1 MSDQDRDHL
10 KLVSDEQLSVK
21 KPDEFDLGAFK
32 STRDPN
38 IPNVATL
45 PTALPHYSIA
55 DAGDFVRLHSDEAMY
70 WSDELCFV
78 NVPIKGQNHD
88 TLHLITEKLA
98 ERYLPS
104 KRILRFRLAL
114 ATKPYDV
121 FFLCEVPSRNLDNS
135 WNETNIQGCQI
146 SKTRWAQVTSRKPE
160 GIESY
165 LISYTES
172 SIKGEGEPFPEPTWP
187 KQSLNELI
195 LVTFANCK
203 ILTEDHPALA
213 RIIGAKQSL
222 K

>member
-1 MSDQDRDHL
+1 MSDHDRDRL
-10 KLVSDEQLSVK
+10 KLVLDEQLSVK

-38 IPNVATL
+38 IPNVVTL

>member
-1 MSDQDRDHL
+1 MTDERERL
-10 KLVSDEQLSVK
+10 KLVSDEPLSVK
-21 KPDEFDLGAFK
+21 KPDEFDLDAFK

-45 PTALPHYSIA
+45 PTAFPHYPIA
-55 DAGDFVRLHSDEAMY
+55 DANDFVRLHPDEAMY

-78 NVPIKGQNHD
+78 NVPIKGQKHD
-88 TLHLITEKLA
+88 TLHLIAEKLA

-135 WNETNIQGCQI
+135 WNETNIQACQI
-146 SKTRWAQVTSRKPE
+146 SKTRWAEATSRKGE
-160 GIESY
+160 GVESY
-165 LISYTES
+165 LITYTDA
-172 SIKGEGEPFPEPTWP
+172 SIKGEEEPFPEPTWP
-187 KQSLNELI
+187 KQPLTELI